1 MMSTAQTVA
10 QLPHS
15 GGVEPSGTGYRPDS
29 GEDVKGLFDM
39 LKYSKLA
46 AVALIAIAAAAGGV
60 RAEDAAADPVVA
72 KVGATEIHES
82 ELKLAMAGLDPQL
95 ANLPDDQK
103 RVAALSSIIDVKL
116 LAADASK
123 EGLQDTADFKQ
134 RLAFLTDRELHNA
147 YFKKHVV
154 DSVTPEEV
162 KARYD
167 KEVAAIEP
175 QDEIRARHI
184 LVKTEDEAKAIIAEL
199 DAGKDF
205 VEIAKEKSTDPN
217 KSEGGDLG
225 YFAKGRMVPEFE
237 AAAFALEKGAYTKTP
252 VKTQFGYHVIKVE
265 DKRKQQPPALDQV
278 EGQVRQLVMRDKYLD
293 LLEKA
298 KAAAPVDITD
308 ATLKTAYDA
317 VNKPEAE
324 AKDGEGEAA
333 PATEGQQ

>member
-1 MMSTAQTVA
+1 M
-10 QLPHS
+10 
-15 GGVEPSGTGYRPDS
+15 
-29 GEDVKGLFDM
+29 F
-39 LKYSKLA
+39 KYSKLA
-46 AVALIAIAAAAGGV
+46 AVALIAIAAANGGV
-60 RAEDAAADPVVA
+60 YAQDAAADPIVA
-72 KVGATEIHES
+72 KVGGAEIHES
-82 ELKLAMAGLDPQL
+82 ELKLAIAGLDPQL

-116 LAADASK
+116 LAADAGK

-154 DSVTPEEV
+154 DAVTPDEV

-167 KEVAAIEP
+167 KEVAAITPE
-175 QDEIRARHI
+175 DEIHARHI
-184 LVKTEDEAKAIIAEL
+184 LVKTEEEAKAVIKDL

-237 AAAFALEKGAYTKTP
+237 NAAFALKKGAYSKEP
-252 VKTQFGYHVIKVE
+252 VKTQFGFHVIKVE
-265 DKRKQQPPALDQV
+265 DKRKQQPPALEQV
-278 EGQVRQLVMRDKYLD
+278 EPQVRQLVMRDKYLE

-298 KAAAPVDITD
+298 KTAAPIDITD
-308 ATLKTAYDA
+308 AALKTAYDA
-317 VNKPEAE
+317 VNKPEAG
-324 AKDGEGEAA
+324 DEAA
-333 PATEGQQ
+333 PATETQQ

>member
-1 MMSTAQTVA
+1 M
-10 QLPHS
+10 
-15 GGVEPSGTGYRPDS
+15 
-29 GEDVKGLFDM
+29 F
-39 LKYSKLA
+39 KYSKLA
-46 AVALIAIAAAAGGV
+46 TVALVAIVAAGGIA
-60 RAEDAAADPVVA
+60 RAQDAAADPVVA
-72 KVGATEIHES
+72 KVGAVEIHES
-82 ELKLAMAGLDPQL
+82 ELKLGMAGLDPQL

-116 LAADASK
+116 LAADADK

-154 DSVTPEEV
+154 DAVTPEEV
-162 KARYD
+162 KARYE
-167 KEVAAIEP
+167 KEIAAIEP

-184 LVKTEDEAKAIIAEL
+184 LVKTEEEAKAIIKDL

-237 AAAFALEKGAYTKTP
+237 AAAFALEKGAYSKEP

-278 EGQVRQLVMRDKYLD
+278 EPQVRQLVMRDKYLE

-298 KAAAPVDITD
+298 KAAAPIDITD
-308 ATLKTAYDA
+308 AALKTAYDA
-317 VNKPEAE
+317 VNKQEAE
-324 AKDGEGEAA
+324 GAEDAA

>member
-1 MMSTAQTVA
+1 MMSTALTVA

-29 GEDVKGLFDM
+29 GEDVKGLFVM
-39 LKYSKLA
+39 FKYSKLA
-46 AVALIAIAAAAGGV
+46 AVALIAIAAASSNV
-60 RAEDAAADPVVA
+60 RAEDALADPVVA
-72 KVGATEIHES
+72 KVGAVEIHES
-82 ELKLAMAGLDPQL
+82 ELKLAIAGLDPQL

-116 LAADASK
+116 LATDADK
-123 EGLQDTADFKQ
+123 EGLKDSADFKQ

-154 DSVTPEEV
+154 DAVTPEEV
-162 KARYD
+162 KARYE
-167 KEVAAIEP
+167 KEIAAITPE
-175 QDEIRARHI
+175 DEIRARHI
-184 LVKTEDEAKAIIAEL
+184 LVKTEEEAKAIIKDL

-225 YFAKGRMVPEFE
+225 YFSKGRMVPEFE
-237 AAAFALEKGAYTKTP
+237 AAAFALEKGAYSKEP
-252 VKTQFGYHVIKVE
+252 VKTQFGFHVIKVE

-278 EGQVRQLVMRDKYLD
+278 EPQVRQLVMRDKYLE

-298 KAAAPVDITD
+298 KAAAPIDIQD
-308 ATLKTAYDA
+308 AALKTAYDA
-317 VNKPEAE
+317 VNKPAAE
-324 AKDGEGEAA
+324 GEGEAA

>member
-1 MMSTAQTVA
+1 M
-10 QLPHS
+10 
-15 GGVEPSGTGYRPDS
+15 
-29 GEDVKGLFDM
+29 F
-39 LKYSKLA
+39 KYSKLA
-46 AVALIAIAAAAGGV
+46 AVALIAIAAASTGARAQDAG
-60 RAEDAAADPVVA
+60 ADPVVA
-72 KVGATEIHES
+72 KVGAVEIHES

-95 ANLPDDQK
+95 ANLPEEQK

-116 LAADASK
+116 LAADADK
-123 EGLQDTADFKQ
+123 EGLRDSADFKQ

-154 DSVTPEEV
+154 DAVTPEEV

-167 KEVAAIEP
+167 KEIAAIKPE
-175 QDEIRARHI
+175 DEIHARHI
-184 LVKTEDEAKAIIAEL
+184 LVKTEDEAKAIIKDL

-225 YFAKGRMVPEFE
+225 YFSKGRMVPEFE
-237 AAAFALEKGAYTKTP
+237 EAAFALEKGAYSKVP

-278 EGQVRQLVMRDKYLD
+278 EPQVRQLVMRDKYLE

-298 KAAAPVDITD
+298 KTAAPVDIQD
-308 ATLKTAYDA
+308 PALKTAYDA
-317 VNKPEAE
+317 VNKQEAE
-324 AKDGEGEAA
+324 GGEDAA
-333 PATEGQQ
+333 PAAEGQQ

>member
-1 MMSTAQTVA
+1 M
-10 QLPHS
+10 
-15 GGVEPSGTGYRPDS
+15 
-29 GEDVKGLFDM
+29 F
-39 LKYSKLA
+39 KYSKLA
-46 AVALIAIAAAAGGV
+46 TVALIAIVAAGGSV
-60 RAEDAAADPVVA
+60 RAQDAAADPVVA
-72 KVGATEIHES
+72 KVGAVEIHES
-82 ELKLAMAGLDPQL
+82 ELKLGMAGLDPQL
-95 ANLPDDQK
+95 ANLPEDQK

-116 LAADASK
+116 LAADADK
-123 EGLQDTADFKQ
+123 EGLQNTDDFKQ

-154 DSVTPEEV
+154 DAVTPEEV
-162 KARYD
+162 KARYE
-167 KEVAAIEP
+167 KEIAAIEP
-175 QDEIRARHI
+175 QDEIHARHI
-184 LVKTEDEAKAIIAEL
+184 LVKTEEEAKAVIKDL

-237 AAAFALEKGAYTKTP
+237 VAAFALEKGAYSKEP

-278 EGQVRQLVMRDKYLD
+278 EPQVRQLVMRDKYLE

-298 KAAAPVDITD
+298 KAAAPVDIQD
-308 ATLKTAYDA
+308 PALKTAYDA
-317 VNKPEAE
+317 VNKPAAE
-324 AKDGEGEAA
+324 GEGEEAA

>member
-1 MMSTAQTVA
+1 M
-10 QLPHS
+10 
-15 GGVEPSGTGYRPDS
+15 
-29 GEDVKGLFDM
+29 F
-39 LKYSKLA
+39 KYSKLA
-46 AVALIAIAAAAGGV
+46 AVALIAIAAASTSV

-72 KVGATEIHES
+72 KVGAVEIHES
-82 ELKLAMAGLDPQL
+82 ELKLAIAGLDPQL

-116 LAADASK
+116 LAADADK
-123 EGLQDTADFKQ
+123 EGLKDSADFKQ

-154 DSVTPEEV
+154 DAVTPEEV

-167 KEVAAIEP
+167 KEVAAITPE
-175 QDEIRARHI
+175 DEIRARHI
-184 LVKTEDEAKAIIAEL
+184 LVKTEEEAKAIIKDL

-205 VEIAKEKSTDPN
+205 IEIAKEKSTDPN

-237 AAAFALEKGAYTKTP
+237 AAAFALEKGAYSKEP
-252 VKTQFGYHVIKVE
+252 VKTQFGFHVIKVE

-278 EGQVRQLVMRDKYLD
+278 EGQVRQLVMRDKYLE

-298 KAAAPVDITD
+298 KAAAPVDIKD
-308 ATLKTAYDA
+308 AALKTAYDG
-317 VNKPEAE
+317 VNKPAAE
-324 AKDGEGEAA
+324 GEGEAA

>member
-1 MMSTAQTVA
+1 M
-10 QLPHS
+10 
-15 GGVEPSGTGYRPDS
+15 
-29 GEDVKGLFDM
+29 F
-39 LKYSKLA
+39 KYSKLA
-46 AVALIAIAAAAGGV
+46 AVALIAIAAASGTVHAQ
-60 RAEDAAADPVVA
+60 DAAADPVVA
-72 KVGATEIHES
+72 KVGTAEVRES
-82 ELKLAMAGLDPQL
+82 ELKLAIAGLDPQL

-116 LAADASK
+116 LAADAGK
-123 EGLQDTADFKQ
+123 EGLQDSADFKQ

-154 DSVTPEEV
+154 DAVTPEEV

-167 KEVAAIEP
+167 KEIAAITPE
-175 QDEIRARHI
+175 DEIRARHI
-184 LVKTEDEAKAIIAEL
+184 LVKTEEEAKAIIKDL

-237 AAAFALEKGAYTKTP
+237 NAAFALEKGAYSKEP
-252 VKTQFGYHVIKVE
+252 VKSQFGFHVIKVE
-265 DKRKQQPPALDQV
+265 DKRKQQPPALEQV
-278 EGQVRQLVMRDKYLD
+278 EAQVRQLVMRDKYLE

-298 KAAAPVDITD
+298 KAAAPIDIQD
-308 ATLKTAYDA
+308 AALKTAYDA
-317 VNKPEAE
+317 VNKPAAE
-324 AKDGEGEAA
+324 GEGEAA

>member
-1 MMSTAQTVA
+1 M
-10 QLPHS
+10 
-15 GGVEPSGTGYRPDS
+15 
-29 GEDVKGLFDM
+29 F
-39 LKYSKLA
+39 KYSKLA
-46 AVALIAIAAAAGGV
+46 TVALVAIVAAGTSV
-60 RAEDAAADPVVA
+60 RAQDAAADPVVA
-72 KVGATEIHES
+72 KVGAVEIHES
-82 ELKLAMAGLDPQL
+82 ELKLGMAGLDPQL

-116 LAADASK
+116 LAADADK
-123 EGLQDTADFKQ
+123 EGLKDTADFKQ

-154 DSVTPEEV
+154 DAVTPEEV

-167 KEVAAIEP
+167 KEIAAIEP

-184 LVKTEDEAKAIIAEL
+184 LVKTEEEAKAIIKDL

-237 AAAFALEKGAYTKTP
+237 AAAFALEKGAYSKEP

-278 EGQVRQLVMRDKYLD
+278 EPQVRQLVMRDKYLE

-298 KAAAPVDITD
+298 KAAAPIDITD
-308 ATLKTAYDA
+308 AALKTAYDA
-317 VNKPEAE
+317 VNKQEAE
-324 AKDGEGEAA
+324 GAEEAA

>member
-1 MMSTAQTVA
+1 MMSTAQAVA

-15 GGVEPSGTGYRPDS
+15 GGVEPTGTGYRPDS
-29 GEDVKGLFDM
+29 GEDLKGLFDM

-46 AVALIAIAAAAGGV
+46 AVALIAIAAASSSV
-60 RAEDAAADPVVA
+60 RAEDAATDPVVA
-72 KVGATEIHES
+72 KVGAVEIHES
-82 ELKLAMAGLDPQL
+82 ELKLAIAGLDPQL
-95 ANLPDDQK
+95 ANLPDEQK

-123 EGLQDTADFKQ
+123 EGLQDSADFKQ

-154 DSVTPEEV
+154 EAVTPEDV

-167 KEVAAIEP
+167 KEVAAITPE
-175 QDEIRARHI
+175 DEIRARHI
-184 LVKTEDEAKAIIAEL
+184 LVKTEEEAKAVIAEL

-225 YFAKGRMVPEFE
+225 YFGKGRMVPEFE
-237 AAAFALEKGAYTKTP
+237 AAAFALEKGAYSKEP
-252 VKTQFGYHVIKVE
+252 VKTQFGYHVIKIE
-265 DKRKQQPPALDQV
+265 DKRKQQPPALEQV
-278 EGQVRQLVMRDKYLD
+278 EGQVRQLVMRDKYLE

-298 KAAAPVDITD
+298 KEAAPIDIQD
-308 ATLKTAYDA
+308 AALKTAYDA
-317 VNKPEAE
+317 VNKPQDE

>member
-1 MMSTAQTVA
+1 M
-10 QLPHS
+10 
-15 GGVEPSGTGYRPDS
+15 
-29 GEDVKGLFDM
+29 F
-39 LKYSKLA
+39 KYSKLA
-46 AVALIAIAAAAGGV
+46 AVALIAIAAAGGG
-60 RAEDAAADPVVA
+60 AYAQDAAADPVVA
-72 KVGATEIHES
+72 KVGGAEIHES
-82 ELKLAMAGLDPQL
+82 ELKLAIAGLDPQL

-116 LAADASK
+116 LAADAGK

-154 DSVTPEEV
+154 DAVTPDEV

-167 KEVAAIEP
+167 KEVAAITPE
-175 QDEIRARHI
+175 DEIHARHI
-184 LVKTEDEAKAIIAEL
+184 LVKTEEEAKAVIKDL

-237 AAAFALEKGAYTKTP
+237 NAAFALEKGAYSKEP
-252 VKTQFGYHVIKVE
+252 VKTQFGFHVIKVE
-265 DKRKQQPPALDQV
+265 DKRKQQPPALEQV
-278 EGQVRQLVMRDKYLD
+278 EPQVRQLVMRDKYLE

-298 KAAAPVDITD
+298 KTAAPIDITD
-308 ATLKTAYDA
+308 AALKTAYDA
-317 VNKPEAE
+317 VNKPEAG
-324 AKDGEGEAA
+324 DEAA
-333 PATEGQQ
+333 PATETQQ

>member
-1 MMSTAQTVA
+1 M
-10 QLPHS
+10 
-15 GGVEPSGTGYRPDS
+15 
-29 GEDVKGLFDM
+29 F
-39 LKYSKLA
+39 KYSKLA
-46 AVALIAIAAAAGGV
+46 AVALIAIAAAGTGA
-60 RAEDAAADPVVA
+60 RAQDAAADPVVA
-72 KVGATEIHES
+72 KVGAVEIHES

-95 ANLPDDQK
+95 ANLPEEQK

-116 LAADASK
+116 LAADADK
-123 EGLQDTADFKQ
+123 EGLRDSDDFKQ

-154 DSVTPEEV
+154 DAVTPEEV

-167 KEVAAIEP
+167 KEIAAITPE
-175 QDEIRARHI
+175 DEIHARHI
-184 LVKTEDEAKAIIAEL
+184 LVKTEDEAKAIIKDL

-225 YFAKGRMVPEFE
+225 YFGKGRMVPEFE
-237 AAAFALEKGAYTKTP
+237 EAAFALEKGTYSKVP

-278 EGQVRQLVMRDKYLD
+278 EPQVRQLIMRDKYME

-298 KAAAPVDITD
+298 KAEAPVDIQD
-308 ATLKTAYDA
+308 PALKTAYDA

-324 AKDGEGEAA
+324 AGEDAA
-333 PATEGQQ
+333 PAAEGQQ

>member
-1 MMSTAQTVA
+1 MMSTALAVA
-10 QLPHS
+10 LLPHS
-15 GGVEPSGTGYRPDS
+15 GAVEPSGTGYRPDS

-39 LKYSKLA
+39 FKYSKLA
-46 AVALIAIAAAAGGV
+46 TVALVAIVAAGTSV
-60 RAEDAAADPVVA
+60 RAQDAAADPVVA
-72 KVGATEIHES
+72 KVGAVEIHES
-82 ELKLAMAGLDPQL
+82 ELKLGMAGLDPQL

-116 LAADASK
+116 LAADADK
-123 EGLQDTADFKQ
+123 EGLKDTADFKQ

-154 DSVTPEEV
+154 DAVTPEEV
-162 KARYD
+162 KARYE
-167 KEVAAIEP
+167 KEIAAIEP

-184 LVKTEDEAKAIIAEL
+184 LVKTEEEAKAIIKDL

-237 AAAFALEKGAYTKTP
+237 AAAFALEKGAYSKEP

-278 EGQVRQLVMRDKYLD
+278 EPQVRQLVMRDKYLE

-298 KAAAPVDITD
+298 KAAAPIDITD
-308 ATLKTAYDA
+308 AALKTAYDA
-317 VNKPEAE
+317 VNKQEAE
-324 AKDGEGEAA
+324 GAEEAA